1 MSSQHHPQPLASRPS
16 ARGRYGRAGFCLAVS
31 LSAAALLPPAA
42 RGAEETISAFSVWQ
56 GKGPV
61 LQTGE
66 KQATFLGVFTGDVY
80 VETDH
85 GPLATGTMACPA
97 VVEIDLSDGGQNAT
111 AHCTFQAEDGSSL
124 YAGLTCSGIH
134 TLGCDGDFV
143 ITGGT
148 GRFAGISGG
157 GPSTIR
163 ANFHQLEVR
172 PGQPV
177 EEAIT
182 GIIYWPEL
190 RYTLP

>member
-1 MSSQHHPQPLASRPS
+1 MSPHHHPQPLASRPKTN
-16 ARGRYGRAGFCLAVS
+16 GRSGIVRFCLAAS
-31 LSAAALLPPAA
+31 LSAAAMLPSAA
-42 RGAEETISAFSVWQ
+42 RAAEETISAFSVWQ
-56 GKGPV
+56 GRGPI

-66 KQATFLGVFTGDVY
+66 KQATFLGVFSGDVY

-85 GPLATGTMACPA
+85 GPLATGRMACPA

-111 AHCTFQAEDGSSL
+111 AHCTFQAEDGSIV
-124 YAGLTCSGIH
+124 YAALTCSGIH
-134 TLGCDGDFV
+134 MLGCNGDFV

-163 ANFHQLEVR
+163 GNFHQIEVR

-177 EEAIT
+177 EEAVT